1 MTANLTDTQTNHD
14 DHNQFPKAISF
25 DHISF
30 INSANVKGFLTAL
43 LNPS

>member
-1 MTANLTDTQTNHD
+1 MTANLTDIQTKTMTVAKI
-14 DHNQFPKAISF
+14 PKSLSLN
-25 DHISF
+25 HISF

>member
-1 MTANLTDTQTNHD
+1 MTANLTNTQTIRP
-14 DHNQFPKAISF
+14 NQIPEPLSF
-25 DHISF
+25 NHISF